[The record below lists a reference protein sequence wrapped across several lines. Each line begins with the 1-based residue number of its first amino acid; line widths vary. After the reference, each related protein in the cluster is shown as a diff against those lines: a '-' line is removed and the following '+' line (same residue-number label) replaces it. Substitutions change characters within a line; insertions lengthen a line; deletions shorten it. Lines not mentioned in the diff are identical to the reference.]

1 MSLIISQN
9 PIGKALSSSELIEK
23 NRNRTQYANYLMQ
36 KTAVQY
42 GLQRWVKTEGG
53 SGGTNSES
61 STYYIDLGSISVTL
75 AEQDLFIRNIVFQL
89 DPDGDGKVFPDFD
102 LPTSGADI
110 LSYLRGFITEGP
122 PITSPGFGGTLTING
137 FSFGSFDYMYTTTNV
152 VSSYSANDWFTRDAD
167 NSSALIIV
175 GGDLT
180 INSGQTFAPAVRKLF
195 TVIYVTGNLTV
206 NGAISMTALG
216 AMTPTVASN
225 TIAIA
230 SGTYSISGGG
240 TVSDPAVPGTGGA
253 GATSRTT
260 TGQTSGTSGSA
271 GGSGGGGGGTF
282 AAGSVGTVGT
292 GSTGTAFSGG
302 SGSGALI
309 GTGSTSNA
317 TANGGA
323 GSAGFS
329 ATTVAPGGAG
339 NPGGLAVPANASF
352 DGGTGTGGTLIIICE
367 GTLSGSGTIS
377 ANGVAGGTNTTNIGG
392 GSGGGSVTVFSRGD
406 SSSITPTANGG
417 GNGGAGTARKL
428 VL

>member
-1 MSLIISQN
+1 MSLI
-9 PIGKALSSSELIEK
+9 IGKALSSSELIEK

-61 STYYIDLGSISVTL
+61 STYYTDIGSLLVTT
-75 AEQDLFIRNIVFQL
+75 AEQDLFIQNITFQL
-89 DPDGDGKVFPDFD
+89 DTDGDGNVFPDFD

-122 PITSPGFGGTLTING
+122 PITRPGFGGTLTING
-137 FSFGSFDYMYTTTNV
+137 ISFGSFDYMYTTTNV
-152 VSSYSANDWFTRDAD
+152 VSSFTASNWFTTNAD

-180 INSGQTFAPAVRKLF
+180 INAGQTFAPAVRKLF

-216 AMTPTVASN
+216 ANSTTVTSN
-225 TIAIA
+225 DIAIA

-240 TVSDPAVPGTGGA
+240 TVSNPAVPGTGGA
-253 GATSRTT
+253 GAAARTT
-260 TGQTSGTSGSA
+260 AGQTSGTSGSG

-282 AAGSVGTVGT
+282 AAGSLGTVGT

-317 TANGGA
+317 GANGGA

-329 ATTVAPGGAG
+329 VTTSAPGGAG

-367 GTLSGSGTIS
+367 GALSGSGTIS
-377 ANGVAGGTNTTNIGG
+377 ANGVAGGTNSTNIGG

-428 VL
+428 LL